1 MLKNISLKEKR
12 LNFSALLVLLV
23 VILGALVI
31 VSLCMGRF
39 PISIPEVI
47 QVLAAS
53 IFPLP
58 QVGDANVESVV
69 LTLRFPRV
77 VAAILVGGSLAL
89 SGAVYQ
95 GVFQNPLVSP
105 DLLGVSSGACVG
117 AAIAILIGIG
127 TFGIQIGAFAGGILA
142 VALTTTA
149 PKLIK
154 NSSNMMLVMSGII
167 VGGLMS
173 SIMGIIKYIADPET
187 ELAEITY
194 WQMGSIAKVL
204 PKSILMVAPAMI
216 VAIVIIMVL
225 RWKINVLSLGET
237 EARSLGINVKTTR
250 RIVIICATLL
260 TASSVCISGTIGW
273 VGLVVPHLG
282 RLMVGPNNMK
292 LLPVSFVLGGI
303 FLLIIDTIARTITSA
318 ELPLSILTGLI
329 GAPFYFYLLKKERM
343 NLS

>member
-1 MLKNISLKEKR
+1 MKTNEKR
-12 LNFSALLVLLV
+12 RSYPALLALLVL
-23 VILGALVI
+23 ILIGMVI
-31 VSLCMGRF
+31 VSLCIGRYGV
-39 PISIPEVI
+39 SIPDVI
-47 QVLAAS
+47 RILIS
-53 IFPLP
+53 KIIPIP
-58 QVGDANVESVV
+58 TTWDANAESVIM
-69 LTLRFPRV
+69 TLRLPRV
-77 VAAILVGGSLAL
+77 AAAILVGGSLAL

-127 TFGIQIGAFAGGILA
+127 TFGVQVGAFTGGILA
-142 VALTTTA
+142 VTVTTTV

-154 NSSNMMLVMSGII
+154 NSSNMMLVLSGII
-167 VGGLMS
+167 VSGLMN
-173 SIMGIIKYIADPET
+173 SIMGITKYIADPET

-204 PKSILMVAPAMI
+204 PKSILTIAPAIFIGITILML
-216 VAIVIIMVL
+216 M
-225 RWKINVLSLGET
+225 RWKINVLSLGES
-237 EARSLGINVKTTR
+237 EAKSLGINISTTR
-250 RIVIICATLL
+250 NIVIICATLL

-282 RLMVGPNNMK
+282 RLITGPNNIK
-292 LLPVSFVLGGI
+292 LLPVSFIVGAT
-303 FLLIIDTIARTITSA
+303 FLLMIDTIARTLTSA

-329 GAPFYFYLLKKERM
+329 GAPFYFYLLKREKM